1 MKLLDHEYS
10 NVASNPK
17 TDIVGG
23 IKLHPVVQ
31 AALLIGAMSA
41 GGYFTIRFWKEL
53 QGFL

>member
-1 MKLLDHEYS
+1 MRLLDNEYD
-10 NVASNPK
+10 NIASVPK

-31 AALLIGAMSA
+31 IALLIGAISA

>member
-1 MKLLDHEYS
+1 MRLLDNEYS

-17 TDIVGG
+17 TDMVGV

-31 AALLIGAMSA
+31 IALLVGSLAA

-53 QGFL
+53 QGLL